1 MAKNYMTLITTHQTK
16 IHRYLQALTK
26 AGMISWT
33 FKLLSYLALF
43 VSCVAGLMAILPM
56 VIWFF
61 MGALANDLM
70 AKSDNCGG

>member
-1 MAKNYMTLITTHQTK
+1 MV
-16 IHRYLQALTK
+16 
-26 AGMISWT
+26 SWT
-33 FKLLSYLALF
+33 FKMLSYLALF
-43 VSCVAGLMAILPM
+43 VSCVAGLMAVLPM

>member
-1 MAKNYMTLITTHQTK
+1 
-16 IHRYLQALTK
+16 
-26 AGMISWT
+26 MISWVY
-33 FKLLSYLALF
+33 KLLSYLALF

-70 AKSDNCGG
+70 IRGDNYD

>member
-1 MAKNYMTLITTHQTK
+1 MRIQRFLH
-16 IHRYLQALTK
+16 ALK
-26 AGMISWT
+26 KDGMISWT
-33 FKLLSYLALF
+33 FKLLAYSALF

-70 AKSDNCGG
+70 IKGDNYD